1 MDGATRG
8 GTAEPTSREQNTR
21 QERGKGRKEIEKVAE
36 RRKKLENFGAQTT
49 AAR

>member
-21 QERGKGRKEIEKVAE
+21 QERGWGRTEIEKVA
-36 RRKKLENFGAQTT
+36 RRNILKNFGAQTT